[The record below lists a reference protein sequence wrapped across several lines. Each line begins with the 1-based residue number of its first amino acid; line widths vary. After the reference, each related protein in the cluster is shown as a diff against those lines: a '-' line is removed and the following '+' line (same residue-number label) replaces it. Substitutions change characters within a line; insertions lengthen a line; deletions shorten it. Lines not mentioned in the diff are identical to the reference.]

1 MKSSMLKVTR
11 SRFILFVNS
20 RTDLEEKLIQDKLL
34 GLAAAQYTR
43 KSDGLLMAQA
53 VYSRIPPARYEIRLT
68 VVRNARIHQQ
78 P

>member
-34 GLAAAQYTR
+34 GLAAAQYMR

-68 VVRNARIHQQ
+68 VIRNACSHQ
-78 P
+78 